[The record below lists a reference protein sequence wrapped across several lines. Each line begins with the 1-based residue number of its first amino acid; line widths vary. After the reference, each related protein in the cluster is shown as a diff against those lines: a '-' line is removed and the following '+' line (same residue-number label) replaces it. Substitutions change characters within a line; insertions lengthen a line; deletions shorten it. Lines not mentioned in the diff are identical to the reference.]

1 MAASDKASLEEL
13 HQLVTKAYSTEIA
26 LALKEEAPPNP
37 ALLAGA
43 AKFLKDNDVTAD
55 PADSDDLKGLQ
66 AKLKAAGDQRRLQ
79 QREKNQSLLSVVSND
94 LDEVG

>member
-1 MAASDKASLEEL
+1 MAATDKASLEAL
-13 HQLVTKAYSTEIA
+13 HQLVTRAYSTEIA

-55 PADSDDLKGLQ
+55 PADKEDLKSLQ
-66 AKLKAAGDQRRLQ
+66 SQLKAAAEARRI
-79 QREKNQSLLSVVSND
+79 RKRPLLEVVKED
-94 LDEVG
+94 LDEVM

>member
-55 PADSDDLKGLQ
+55 PADNEDLKGLQ
-66 AKLKAAGDQRRLQ
+66 ARLKAAGDARRAQ
-79 QREKNQSLLSVVSND
+79 QRSRNESLLTVVKDD
-94 LDEVG
+94 LDEAG

>member
-1 MAASDKASLEEL
+1 MAATDKASLEAL
-13 HQLVTKAYSTEIA
+13 HQLVTRAYSTEIA

-55 PADSDDLKGLQ
+55 PADKEDLKSLQ
-66 AKLKAAGDQRRLQ
+66 VQLKAAAEARRI
-79 QREKNQSLLSVVSND
+79 RKRPLLEVVKED
-94 LDEVG
+94 LDEVM

>member
-13 HQLVTKAYSTEIA
+13 HQLVTRAYSTEIA
-26 LALKEEAPPNP
+26 LALKDEAPPNP

-55 PADSDDLKGLQ
+55 PAEKEDLKTLQ
-66 AKLKAAGDQRRLQ
+66 AQLRAASEARKLSKRPLLAAVQ
-79 QREKNQSLLSVVSND
+79 ND
-94 LDEVG
+94 LDEAL

>member
-55 PADSDDLKGLQ
+55 PADNEDLKGLQ
-66 AKLKAAGDQRRLQ
+66 ARLKAAGDARRVQ
-79 QREKNQSLLSVVSND
+79 QRSRNESLLTVVKDD

>member
-1 MAASDKASLEEL
+1 MAASDKSSLEEL
-13 HQLVTKAYSTEIA
+13 HRLVTQAYSTEIA
-26 LALKEEAPPNP
+26 LSLKEEAPPNP

-55 PADSDDLKGLQ
+55 PAEASDLKGLQ
-66 AKLKAAGDQRRLQ
+66 AQLKAAADARRV
-79 QREKNQSLLSVVSND
+79 RNGSLLSAVTND

>member
-13 HQLVTKAYSTEIA
+13 HQLVTRAYSTEIA

-55 PADSDDLKGLQ
+55 PAEKEDLKTLQ
-66 AKLKAAGDQRRLQ
+66 AQLRAASEARKLSKRPLLAAV
-79 QREKNQSLLSVVSND
+79 QSD
-94 LDEVG
+94 LDEAL

>member
-1 MAASDKASLEEL
+1 MAASDKASLELL
-13 HQLVTKAYSTEIA
+13 HQLVTKAYATEIA

-55 PADSDDLKGLQ
+55 PADKEDLKTLQ
-66 AKLKAAGDQRRLQ
+66 AQLKAAAETRRI
-79 QREKNQSLLSVVSND
+79 RKKPLLAAVQND
-94 LDEVG
+94 LDEVM

>member
-13 HQLVTKAYSTEIA
+13 HQLVTRAYSTEIA

-55 PADSDDLKGLQ
+55 PAEKEDLKTLQ
-66 AKLKAAGDQRRLQ
+66 AQLRAASEARKLSKRPLLAAVQ
-79 QREKNQSLLSVVSND
+79 ND
-94 LDEVG
+94 LDEAL